1 MDRASWSTDGG
12 RCGLEGDDEWDTGQD
27 PTARARC
34 DNHGEP
40 GENGRHMARL
50 RRTTRLT
57 QLAVALVLV
66 LATPAVAA
74 GVVLATQLFVPLP
87 AVIPEPE
94 EIEAIQFSQVYDVNG
109 DLIHTYQQFD
119 QNIPVTPGDIPD
131 VVKEAVIAAEDRN
144 FYGHSGVDIRGTMRA
159 LVTDVRQGQLAQ
171 GGSTITQQLAKNA
184 YGVGSDRTIT
194 RKVREAVLAAQLDRS
209 LTKEQI
215 LFEYLSI
222 VYFGEGA
229 YGIGAAAD
237 VYFGKPV
244 NILNASEAA
253 TLAGL
258 IPAPSRY
265 NPRADLATAERRRKS
280 VLDAMLDEELITDQE
295 WREAVDA
302 PLWLASNGPAPGPHT
317 LVVAPT
323 NESTR
328 YPWFISYLTKYLRDT
343 LGDEDV
349 LYRGGLQVF
358 TTLDPKAQIA
368 AEAVT
373 FSTLNGVEPVVRP
386 DQASG
391 TEVIHNLQMAVT
403 AVEPPTGYVRAMVG
417 GRDFGFDQ
425 TNIAVKGAGSIGRQA
440 GSAFK
445 PFVLATAFEQGTRPD
460 KVYSGGPLQIGD
472 YAPKNYAGA
481 VYGNMTLRS
490 AMHRS
495 VNTVFVRLMKDVGP
509 NETVTLANRLGLEIP
524 EIDPARDGSG
534 LSIALGSREVS
545 PLGMASAYG
554 TFANDGVRMA
564 PTPVVR
570 VFAPDGT
577 LVLDRSAPEGEQ
589 VLKEATADNVTD
601 VLEGVITSGTASG
614 KGIGRPAAGK
624 TGTTQDNR
632 DSWFVGYTPTLSTAV
647 FVGWDPPPPLDASYR
662 VRGRALTG
670 GSFPAEA
677 WQQFMIA
684 ALDGVPVTDFSE
696 PAPIRDV
703 ASEEIQRERRGFA
716 PRTRMS
722 ASGTGVGGPYV
733 LDAERPVAPTPTTTT
748 TTTTTTT
755 STSTTTTTVPAGGGL
770 FDD

>member
-1 MDRASWSTDGG
+1 
-12 RCGLEGDDEWDTGQD
+12 
-27 PTARARC
+27 
-34 DNHGEP
+34 
-40 GENGRHMARL
+40 MARF
-50 RRTTRLT
+50 RRTTKVT
-57 QLAVALVLV
+57 QLAVALVVV
-66 LATPAVAA
+66 LATPLIAA

-87 AVIPEPE
+87 AMIPEPE
-94 EIEAIQFSQVYDVNG
+94 ELEAIQFSQVYDVNG
-109 DLIHTYQQFD
+109 DLIHTYKQFD
-119 QNIPVTPGDIPD
+119 QNIPVTPGDIPE
-131 VVKEAVIAAEDRN
+131 VVKQAVIAAEDRN

-159 LVTDVRQGQLAQ
+159 LLTDVREGELAQ

-265 NPRADLATAERRRKS
+265 NPRSDIATAEIRRKG
-280 VLDAMLDEELITDQE
+280 VLDAMLDEGMLTPQE
-295 WREAVDA
+295 WQEAVDA
-302 PLWLASNGPAPGPHT
+302 PLWLASGGPAPGPHT
-317 LVVAPT
+317 LVVTPT
-323 NESTR
+323 NEDTR
-328 YPWFISYLTKYLRDT
+328 YPWFISYLTQYLRDA

-349 LYRGGLQVF
+349 LYRGGLQIF
-358 TTLDPKAQIA
+358 TTLDPKAQFA

-373 FSTLNGVEPVVRP
+373 FSTLNGIQPVVRP
-386 DQASG
+386 VSEG
-391 TEVIHNLQMAVT
+391 GEVVHHMQMSVT

-440 GSAFK
+440 GSSFK

-460 KVYSGGPLQIGD
+460 EVYSGGPLTIGD
-472 YAPKNYAGA
+472 YSPQNYAGA

-490 AMHRS
+490 ATHRS
-495 VNTVFVRLMKDVGP
+495 VNTVFVRLMQDVGP
-509 NETVTLANRLGLEIP
+509 NETVALANRLGLEIP
-524 EIDPARDGSG
+524 EIDPTRDGSG

-545 PLGMASAYG
+545 TLGMASAYG
-554 TFANDGVRMA
+554 TFANDGMRVP

-577 LVLDRSAPEGEQ
+577 LVLDRSEPEGEQ

-601 VLEGVITSGTASG
+601 VLQGVITNGTASG
-614 KGIGRPAAGK
+614 KGIRRPAAGK

-647 FVGWDPPPPLDASYR
+647 FMGWDPPPPLDASYR
-662 VRGRALTG
+662 VKGRSLTG

-677 WQQFMIA
+677 WQQFMLS
-684 ALDGVPVTDFSE
+684 ALEGVPVTDFGE

-703 ASEEIQRERRGFA
+703 ASEEIQRERRGYA
-716 PRTRMS
+716 PRAPMS
-722 ASGTGVGGPYV
+722 AGGTGLGGPYV
-733 LDAERPVAPTPTTTT
+733 VDAERPVAPVPSTTTT
-748 TTTTTTT
+748 STTTTTT
-755 STSTTTTTVPAGGGL
+755 STTTTTIPRPRGI
-770 FDD
+770 FDPD

>member
-1 MDRASWSTDGG
+1 MRWI
-12 RCGLEGDDEWDTGQD
+12 
-27 PTARARC
+27 
-34 DNHGEP
+34 
-40 GENGRHMARL
+40 
-50 RRTTRLT
+50 RRTSK
-57 QLAVALVLV
+57 LAVALAIV
-66 LATPAVAA
+66 LATPLIAA

-87 AVIPEPE
+87 AMIPEPE
-94 EIEAIQFSQVYDVNG
+94 ELEAIQFSQVYDVNG

-119 QNIPVTPGDIPD
+119 QNIPVTPGDIPE
-131 VVKEAVIAAEDRN
+131 VLKEAVIAAEDRN
-144 FYGHSGVDIRGTMRA
+144 FYGHDGVDIRGTLRA
-159 LVTDVRQGQLAQ
+159 LVTDVREGELAQ

-184 YGVGSDRTIT
+184 YGVGSDRTVT

-209 LTKEQI
+209 LSKEQI

-265 NPRADLATAERRRKS
+265 NPRTDIATAEIRRKS
-280 VLDAMLDEELITDQE
+280 VLQAMLDEGFLTQQE
-295 WREAVDA
+295 WQEAVDA
-302 PLWLASNGPAPGPHT
+302 PLWLQSGGPAPGPHT
-317 LVVAPT
+317 LVVTPT
-323 NESTR
+323 NENTR
-328 YPWFISYLTKYLRDT
+328 YPWFISYLTRYLGQA
-343 LGDEDV
+343 LGNEDV
-349 LYRGGLQVF
+349 LYRGGLQIF
-358 TTLDPKAQIA
+358 TTLDPQAQTA
-368 AEAVT
+368 AEATMLTTLAGIDPVT
-373 FSTLNGVEPVVRP
+373 RTDAAGAEVVH
-386 DQASG
+386 
-391 TEVIHNLQMAVT
+391 TMQMAVT

-440 GSAFK
+440 GSSFK
-445 PFVLATAFEQGTRPD
+445 PFVLATAFEQGIRPD
-460 KVYSGGPLQIGD
+460 AVYSGGPLTIGD
-472 YAPKNYAGA
+472 YSPGNYGGA
-481 VYGNMTLRS
+481 VYGRMSLRA
-490 AMHRS
+490 AMHKS
-495 VNTVFVRLMKDVGP
+495 VNTVFVRLMQDVGP
-509 NETVTLANRLGLEIP
+509 GETVALANRLGLEIP

-534 LSIALGSREVS
+534 LSISLGSREVAG
-545 PLGMASAYG
+545 LGMASAYG
-554 TFANDGVRMA
+554 TFANDGIRVP

-577 LVLDRSAPEGEQ
+577 LVVDRSQPQGEQ

-632 DSWFVGYTPTLSTAV
+632 DSWFVGYTPTLSASV
-647 FVGWDPPPPLDASYR
+647 FMGWDPPPPLDASYR
-662 VRGRALTG
+662 VKGRALTG

-677 WQQFMIA
+677 WQRFMRE

-722 ASGTGVGGPYV
+722 GSGTGVGGPYV
-733 LDAERPVAPTPTTTT
+733 VDADRPVAPAPTTTT
-748 TTTTTTT
+748 SST
-755 STSTTTTTVPAGGGL
+755 STSTTTSTSSTTVPSGGGI
-770 FDD
+770 FDPD

>member
-1 MDRASWSTDGG
+1 MRWI
-12 RCGLEGDDEWDTGQD
+12 
-27 PTARARC
+27 
-34 DNHGEP
+34 
-40 GENGRHMARL
+40 
-50 RRTTRLT
+50 RRTSK
-57 QLAVALVLV
+57 LAVALVVV
-66 LATPAVAA
+66 LATPIVAA

-87 AVIPEPE
+87 AMLPEPE
-94 EIEAIQFSQVYDVNG
+94 EPEAIQFSQVYDVNG
-109 DLIHTYQQFD
+109 ELIHTYQQFD
-119 QNIPVTPGDIPD
+119 QNIPVTPGDIPE
-131 VVKEAVIAAEDRN
+131 VLKKAVIAAEDRN

-159 LVTDVRQGQLAQ
+159 LVTDVREGELAQ

-184 YGVGSDRTIT
+184 YGVGSDRTVT

-265 NPRADLATAERRRKS
+265 NPRADLATAEIRRKS
-280 VLDAMLDEELITDQE
+280 VLGAMLDEGLITQAE
-295 WREAVDA
+295 WQEAVDA
-302 PLWLASNGPAPGPHT
+302 QLWLQSNGPAPGPHT
-317 LVVAPT
+317 LVVVPT
-323 NESTR
+323 IENTR
-328 YPWFISYLTKYLRDT
+328 YPWFISYLTQYLRDA

-349 LYRGGLQVF
+349 LYRGGLQIF
-358 TTLDPKAQIA
+358 TTLDPKAQVA
-368 AEAVT
+368 AEAT
-373 FSTLNGVEPVVRP
+373 TLRMLAGINPVVRG
-386 DQASG
+386 DGAGGEIS
-391 TEVIHNLQMAVT
+391 HHMQMSVT

-417 GRDFGFDQ
+417 GRDFTFDQ

-460 KVYSGGPLQIGD
+460 EVYSGGPLTIGD
-472 YAPKNYAGA
+472 YSPRNYAGA

-495 VNTVFVRLMKDVGP
+495 VNTVFVRLMQDVGP
-509 NETVTLANRLGLEIP
+509 PDAVAVANRLGLEVP
-524 EIDPARDGSG
+524 EIDPTRDGSG

-545 PLGMASAYG
+545 SLGMASAYG
-554 TFANDGVRMA
+554 TFANDGVRVP

-570 VFAPDGT
+570 VFEPDGT
-577 LVLDRSAPEGEQ
+577 LVLDKSQPAGEQ

-614 KGIGRPAAGK
+614 KGIRRPAAGK

-632 DSWFVGYTPTLSTAV
+632 DSWFVGYTPTLSAAV
-647 FVGWDPPPPLDASYR
+647 FMGWDPPPPLDKSYS
-662 VRGRALTG
+662 VKGRALTG

-677 WQQFMIA
+677 WQQFMLE
-684 ALDGVPVTDFSE
+684 ALDGVPITDFSE

-716 PRTRMS
+716 PRTRMPTG
-722 ASGTGVGGPYV
+722 GTGVGGPYV
-733 LDAERPVAPTPTTTT
+733 VDAERPVAPAPTTS
-748 TTTTTTT
+748 TTTT
-755 STSTTTTTVPAGGGL
+755 STTTTSTTTTSTTMPSDRGFFGS
-770 FDD
+770 DS

>member
-1 MDRASWSTDGG
+1 MRWI
-12 RCGLEGDDEWDTGQD
+12 
-27 PTARARC
+27 
-34 DNHGEP
+34 
-40 GENGRHMARL
+40 
-50 RRTTRLT
+50 RRTSR
-57 QLAVALVLV
+57 LAVALVIV
-66 LATPAVAA
+66 MATPLVAA

-87 AVIPEPE
+87 AMIPEPE
-94 EIEAIQFSQVYDVNG
+94 ELEAIQFSQVYDVNG
-109 DLIHTYQQFD
+109 ELIHTYQQFD
-119 QNIPVTPGDIPD
+119 QNIPVAPGDIPE
-131 VVKEAVIAAEDRN
+131 VLKQAVIAAEDRN

-159 LVTDVRQGQLAQ
+159 LVTDVREGQLAQ

-237 VYFGKPV
+237 VYFDKPV
-244 NILNASEAA
+244 NSLNVSEAA

-265 NPRADLATAERRRKS
+265 NPRVDLATAEIRRKS
-280 VLDAMLDEELITDQE
+280 VLTAMLDEGLIARDE
-295 WREAVDA
+295 WQAAMDS
-302 PLWLASNGPAPGPHT
+302 PLWLASAGPAPGPHT
-317 LVVAPT
+317 LVVTPT
-323 NESTR
+323 IENAK
-328 YPWFISYLTKYLRDT
+328 YPWFISYLTQYLRNE

-349 LYRGGLQVF
+349 LYRGGLQIF
-358 TTLDPKAQIA
+358 TTLDPQAQRA
-368 AEAVT
+368 AEVALLTTLAGIDPVT
-373 FSTLNGVEPVVRP
+373 RTDAAGNEIVH
-386 DQASG
+386 
-391 TEVIHNLQMAVT
+391 TMQMSVT
-403 AVEPPTGYVRAMVG
+403 AVEPPTGYVRAMIG
-417 GRDFGFDQ
+417 GRDFAFDQ

-440 GSAFK
+440 GSSFK

-460 KVYSGGPLQIGD
+460 EIYSGGPLTIGD
-472 YAPKNYAGA
+472 YSPGNYGGA
-481 VYGNMTLRS
+481 VYGNMSLRA
-490 AMHRS
+490 AMHQS
-495 VNTVFVRLMKDVGP
+495 VNTVFVRLMQDVGP
-509 NETVTLANRLGLEIP
+509 NEAVSLANRLGLEIP

-545 PLGMASAYG
+545 SLGMASAYG
-554 TFANDGVRMA
+554 TFANDGIRVP

-570 VFAPDGT
+570 VFAPDGS
-577 LVLDRSAPEGEQ
+577 LVLDRSEPAGEQ
-589 VLKEATADNVTD
+589 VMKEATADNVTD

-632 DSWFVGYTPTLSTAV
+632 DSWFVGYTPTLSAAV
-647 FVGWDPPPPLDASYR
+647 FMGWDPPPPLDASYR
-662 VRGRALTG
+662 VKGRALTG

-677 WQQFMIA
+677 WQRFMNE
-684 ALDGVPVTDFSE
+684 ALQGVPITDFSE

-722 ASGTGVGGPYV
+722 GSGTSAGGPYLV
-733 LDAERPVAPTPTTTT
+733 DAEGPVAPAPTTTT
-748 TTTTTTT
+748 SSTSST
-755 STSTTTTTVPAGGGL
+755 STSTTTTTSPSGGL
-770 FDD
+770 FGPDDD

>member
-1 MDRASWSTDGG
+1 
-12 RCGLEGDDEWDTGQD
+12 
-27 PTARARC
+27 
-34 DNHGEP
+34 
-40 GENGRHMARL
+40 MARF
-50 RRTTRLT
+50 RRSTKLV
-57 QLAVALVLV
+57 QLAVALVVV
-66 LATPAVAA
+66 LATPLVAA

-87 AVIPEPE
+87 AMIPEPE
-94 EIEAIQFSQVYDVNG
+94 ELEAIRFSQVYDANG

-119 QNIPVTPGDIPD
+119 QNIPVTPGDIPE
-131 VVKEAVIAAEDRN
+131 VLKQAVIAAEDRN

-159 LVTDVRQGQLAQ
+159 LFTDVREGELAQ

-184 YGVGSDRTIT
+184 YGIGSDRTIT

-209 LTKEQI
+209 LSKEQI

-265 NPRADLATAERRRKS
+265 NPRTDIATAEIRRKS
-280 VLDAMLDEELITDQE
+280 VLQAMLDEGFLTPQQHQ
-295 WREAVDA
+295 EAVNA
-302 PLWLASNGPAPGPHT
+302 PLWLQSGGPAPGPHT
-317 LVVAPT
+317 LVITPT
-323 NESTR
+323 NEDTR
-328 YPWFISYLTKYLRDT
+328 YPWFISYLTQHLQEA
-343 LGDEDV
+343 LGDEDI
-349 LYRGGLQVF
+349 LYRGGLQIF
-358 TTLDPKAQIA
+358 TTLDPKVQLA
-368 AEAVT
+368 AEATT
-373 FSTLNGVEPVVRP
+373 FATLNGIQPVVRT
-386 DQASG
+386 DAAG
-391 TEVIHNLQMAVT
+391 NEITHNMQMSVT

-417 GRDFGFDQ
+417 GRDFGLDQ

-460 KVYSGGPLQIGD
+460 EVYSGGPLRIGD
-472 YAPKNYAGA
+472 YAPENYGGA

-495 VNTVFVRLMKDVGP
+495 VNTVFVRLMQDVGP
-509 NETVTLANRLGLEIP
+509 AEAVALANRLGLEIP

-534 LSIALGSREVS
+534 LAIALGSREVS
-545 PLGMASAYG
+545 SLGMASAYG
-554 TFANDGVRMA
+554 TFAHDGIRVP

-570 VFAPDGT
+570 VFSPDGT
-577 LVLDRSAPEGEQ
+577 LLIDHSQPKGEQ
-589 VLKEATADNVTD
+589 VLKEATADNVTN
-601 VLEGVITSGTASG
+601 VLEGVITSGTAAG

-632 DSWFVGYTPTLSTAV
+632 DSWFVGYTPTLSAAV
-647 FVGWDPPPPLDASYR
+647 FMGWDPPPPLDKSYS
-662 VRGRALTG
+662 VKGRALTG
-670 GSFPAEA
+670 GSFPADA
-677 WQQFMIA
+677 WQQFMRS
-684 ALDGVPVTDFSE
+684 ALEGVPVTDFSE

-716 PRTRMS
+716 PRPRMS
-722 ASGTGVGGPYV
+722 VDGTGLGGPYV
-733 LDAERPVAPTPTTTT
+733 VDAERPVAPVPS
-748 TTTTTTT
+748 TTT
-755 STSTTTTTVPAGGGL
+755 STSSTSTSTSSTTIGSGRGF
-770 FDD
+770 FDDD